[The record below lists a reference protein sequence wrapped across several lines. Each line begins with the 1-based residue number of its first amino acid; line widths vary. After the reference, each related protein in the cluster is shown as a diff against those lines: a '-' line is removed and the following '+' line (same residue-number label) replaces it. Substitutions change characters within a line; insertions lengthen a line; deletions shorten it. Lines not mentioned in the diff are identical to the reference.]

1 MRFRTSFGD
10 QVLLIGLAPVIGL
23 TVGSVNAL
31 RGEWLWAG
39 VGALMVGLF
48 AWVLLAARYTIV
60 DGVLDIRCGLCHR
73 RVRLS
78 EVTGLHCRTLYK
90 GPLRTRF
97 GFHRHRIRRRQGGER
112 LAGRCRRLHRR
123 DPRGEPADSRTG
135 SRQLNPP
142 GNAWSASRG
151 RSLVPEGVRWIASI
165 AQ

>member
-23 TVGSVNAL
+23 TMGSVNAL

-90 GPLRTRF
+90 GPLLGLGSDF
-97 GFHRHRIRRRQGGER
+97 IGIEYGDGKAVNVSPKDVDGFIDAIR
-112 LAGRCRRLHRR
+112 AG
-123 DPRGEPADSRTG
+123 
-135 SRQLNPP
+135 NPP
-142 GNAWSASRG
+142 IPALAAAN
-151 RSLVPEGVRWIASI
+151 
-165 AQ
+165 